1 MQVKKKNEKV
11 GGHCGC
17 YARDAKLRC
26 GMPCRRLARAFSD
39 APEAGVFNPAAAA
52 VAASSASV
60 AFHLGSTVL
69 SPTRY
74 SAVGVVMFRFSMPI
88 QPKLHTTS

>member
-1 MQVKKKNEKV
+1 MQVENKNKKV
-11 GGHCGC
+11 GGHGGC

-26 GMPCRRLARAFSD
+26 GMPCRRLARALSD

-69 SPTRY
+69 SPRRY
-74 SAVGVVMFRFSMPI
+74 SAVGVVMF
-88 QPKLHTTS
+88 